1 MYNVDSTGSDHLDFK
16 GIDDKLPPQ
25 NIEAEEAI
33 LGGILLDP
41 DAVDRVID
49 TLCAEAFYLSAHKD
63 IYQAALALHSKNK
76 PTDLLSVIN
85 WLTDNGLLAK
95 VGGRN
100 KLATLVDRTVSA
112 VNIDALAEMVVDKY
126 LSRKLISAG
135 NQIIQLGNDQSQLL
149 PERLDIAEQK
159 IFSLRH
165 QSALDNEPKSLDEI
179 CVKIHARLEALS
191 EGNSATGI
199 PTGFYDFDSI
209 TNGLQPGELIV
220 IGGRPGMGKSAAA
233 HQVAFYISQSQG
245 FTTMIFS
252 LEMSQEDIGTRLL
265 SSESEI
271 EMSYLKSGKIT
282 GSQWEKLASALIAV
296 GEIKL
301 VIDSSSCPTPS
312 EIRSKVRKAIAKGA
326 EVKLVV
332 IDYLQLMVDG
342 ADFRIVQKI
351 GEITRQLKL
360 LARECNLTV
369 ILISQLNRGVEDRT
383 NKRPMLSDLRDSG
396 RIEEDADLVL
406 GLYRDE
412 YYNPESSD
420 RGLAELIILKHRNGA
435 TGTVKL
441 LFDAQ
446 FTRFKNLAR
455 S

>member
-1 MYNVDSTGSDHLDFK
+1 MYNVDSTGSDHSDFNR
-16 GIDDKLPPQ
+16 IDDKLPPQ

-112 VNIDALAEMVVDKY
+112 VNIDAFAELVMDKY

-191 EGNSATGI
+191 EGNSPTGI
-199 PTGFYDFDSI
+199 PTGFYDFDFI

-282 GSQWEKLASALIAV
+282 GSQWEKLASAFKTIA
-296 GEIKL
+296 EIKL
-301 VIDSSSCPTPS
+301 DIDSSSCPTPS